1 MKKFKLAT
9 VMTAIFMFV
18 CMAFA
23 AASPKDELGA
33 SLKAMENI
41 KNAKGEIIAT
51 AKVMGDTYVATI
63 KFNANILPTV
73 FADGSMELRELD
85 AKAVQKVVKNYDFY
99 LDEGKKDYV
108 IYYGE
113 KGKNDWGKVTTKK
126 EATPSEISG
135 EDIKAMKD
143 FHSLDNEFV
152 TVNYGEA
159 KKANAK
165 TYDLTLDTGAMLGLV
180 ASVAKTNAKPEEAQN
195 LEALEQFAKT
205 MSPIKYVITIPQENN
220 EIECFLDLTPTVREI
235 GAAVLKSET
244 IEPMTKAMINVMLND
259 AEVTLNF
266 KGTNFDKT
274 STKKV
279 PDNIKKNAKESTDE
293 DKKKNE

>member
-1 MKKFKLAT
+1 MKKFKLAA

-23 AASPKDELGA
+23 TASPKDELGA

-63 KFNANILPTV
+63 KFNTNILPTV

-152 TVNYGEA
+152 TVNYSEA

-279 PDNIKKNAKESTDE
+279 PDNIKKNAKESSSD
-293 DKKKNE
+293 DKKKNG

>member
-63 KFNANILPTV
+63 KFNTNILPTV

-113 KGKNDWGKVTTKK
+113 KGKNDWSKVTTKK
-126 EATPSEISG
+126 EAKRQNLRLNTRHRRNVRSCGLRCKDQRQTRRSAEFRSLGTVCQDHVAYKIRHNHPSRKQRNRVLLRPYSHG
-135 EDIKAMKD
+135 KRDRRRSIKERN
-143 FHSLDNEFV
+143 HR
-152 TVNYGEA
+152 
-159 KKANAK
+159 
-165 TYDLTLDTGAMLGLV
+165 TYDQG
-180 ASVAKTNAKPEEAQN
+180 
-195 LEALEQFAKT
+195 
-205 MSPIKYVITIPQENN
+205 Y
-220 EIECFLDLTPTVREI
+220 
-235 GAAVLKSET
+235 
-244 IEPMTKAMINVMLND
+244 
-259 AEVTLNF
+259 
-266 KGTNFDKT
+266 DKRDVKRCG
-274 STKKV
+274 SHSKL
-279 PDNIKKNAKESTDE
+279 
-293 DKKKNE
+293 